1 MKLFGGWLERLR
13 NGLVQADELQKA
25 DLIFVLAG
33 HRNRKVYGARLFRD
47 LWAPSVVMST
57 GDPPYIAKVLLHEV
71 PKSVLPNAQ
80 IWSQIEQAAR
90 LPSPRDEQF
99 FACLTA
105 AGWSVEPIRVEWL
118 GTLSEIKALARWL
131 QRCPATRS
139 LLIVS
144 AGTHLKRLRM
154 CCRRLLP
161 KDCKI
166 RFIAVP
172 RDDFGPKFGG
182 KPPLEG
188 PRQILLECAKVL
200 VYGVLLA
207 FTRQH

>member
-1 MKLFGGWLERLR
+1 MKLFGDRLKRLR
-13 NGLVQADELQKA
+13 NGLVQADELQRA

-47 LWAPSVVMST
+47 LWAPSMVMST
-57 GDPPYIAKVLLHEV
+57 GDPPYIAKVLVREV

-80 IWSQIEQAAR
+80 IWTQIEEAAS
-90 LPSPRDEQF
+90 LPSPRGGQF
-99 FACLTA
+99 FACLA
-105 AGWSVEPIRVEWL
+105 ATGWSVEPIRVEWL

-154 CCRRLLP
+154 CCLRLLP
-161 KDCKI
+161 KECET

-172 RDDFGPKFGG
+172 QEDFGAKFGG
-182 KPPLEG
+182 KPQREG
-188 PRQILLECAKVL
+188 LRPILLEWTKVVL
-200 VYGVLLA
+200 YGFLLT
-207 FTRQH
+207 FTPQR